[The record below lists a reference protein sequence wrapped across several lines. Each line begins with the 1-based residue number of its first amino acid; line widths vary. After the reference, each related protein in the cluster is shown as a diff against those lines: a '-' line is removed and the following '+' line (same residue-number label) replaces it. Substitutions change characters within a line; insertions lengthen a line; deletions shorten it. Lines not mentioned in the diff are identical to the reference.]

1 MFCPQCGAEY
11 REGFNRCVDCEVDL
25 VAEAPPPAVRPAR
38 TTRYVTVLRSG
49 DPAVLAMAKSL
60 LEDAGI
66 PLVAQGEGL
75 QDLFALGR
83 LGTGSSPIVGPA
95 EIRVSSSDE
104 AAARALLRDLES
116 GEGGPIDDEA
126 GEAEDDEDDGTEDP
140 ELAAERSVEPADD
153 ASVST
158 VPVRAK
164 RVFRALVL
172 CELLV
177 WLLVVM
183 SWEPFA
189 RRVPEQLWGQIDAA
203 LPSVIPVN
211 VFDDVFPTLLLLSIG
226 VSIGLLA
233 FWSPSRYLY
242 VLLWCWF
249 LFAAAF
255 GPADVDYGL
264 PAFLSTL
271 DHLLGGA
278 IIALAF
284 SSPVRRAFERRAR
297 PPS

>member
-11 REGFNRCVDCEVDL
+11 REGFGRCVDCEVDL
-25 VAEAPPPAVRPAR
+25 VEEAPSPAVRSDR
-38 TTRYVTVLRSG
+38 TARYVTVLRSG

-60 LEDAGI
+60 LQDAGI
-66 PLVAQGEGL
+66 ALTAQGEGL

-104 AAARALLRDLES
+104 TAARELLRDLES
-116 GEGGPIDDEA
+116 GERSPIDDEV
-126 GEAEDDEDDGTEDP
+126 GDAEDDETEDP
-140 ELAAERSVEPADD
+140 ELAAERAVEPADD
-153 ASVST
+153 AGAPAPS
-158 VPVRAK
+158 PRAK
-164 RVFRALVL
+164 RAFRALVL

-177 WLLVVM
+177 WFLRLM
-183 SWEPFA
+183 AWEAFV
-189 RRVPEQLWGQIDAA
+189 RRFPEQLWGQIDAA
-203 LPSVIPVN
+203 LPPVIPVG
-211 VFDDVFPTLLLLSIG
+211 VFADAYPSLLLLSIG

-233 FWSPSRYLY
+233 FWPPSRYLY
-242 VLLWCWF
+242 VLLWCWS

-255 GPADVDYGL
+255 GPAEVDYRL

-271 DHLLGGA
+271 NHLLGGA

-284 SSPVRRAFERRAR
+284 SSPLRSAFERRAR
-297 PPS
+297 LPA

>member
-11 REGFNRCVDCEVDL
+11 REGFGRCVDCEVDL
-25 VAEAPPPAVRPAR
+25 VAEAPSPAVRPAPTVR
-38 TTRYVTVLRSG
+38 QVTVLRSG

-95 EIRVSSSDE
+95 EIRVSSADE
-104 AAARALLRDLES
+104 GAARALLRDLDS
-116 GEGGPIDDEA
+116 GEPRPIDDEA

-140 ELAAERSVEPADD
+140 GLAAERAVEPADG
-153 ASVST
+153 AGVSA
-158 VPVRAK
+158 PPARAK

-177 WLLVVM
+177 WFSGLM
-183 SWEPFA
+183 AWEPFV
-189 RRVPEQLWGQIDAA
+189 RRVPPQLWDQLEAA
-203 LPSVIPVN
+203 LPPVIPGSL
-211 VFDDVFPTLLLLSIG
+211 FADAFPTLLLLSIG

-242 VLLWCWF
+242 VLLWCWV
-249 LFAAAF
+249 LFSTAF
-255 GPADVDYGL
+255 GPAQVDYGL

>member
-11 REGFNRCVDCEVDL
+11 REGFGRCVDCEVDL
-25 VAEAPPPAVRPAR
+25 VAEAPPPAVRPAPAAR
-38 TTRYVTVLRSG
+38 LVTVLRSG

-60 LEDAGI
+60 LQDAGI
-66 PLVAQGEGL
+66 ASAARGEGL

-116 GEGGPIDDEA
+116 GVESPSEDEA
-126 GEAEDDEDDGTEDP
+126 GEAEDDLGDAEDIETEDH
-140 ELAAERSVEPADD
+140 ELAAESVDPSAPS
-153 ASVST
+153 AV
-158 VPVRAK
+158 AK
-164 RVFRALVL
+164 RAFRVLVV

-177 WLLVVM
+177 WFLGVM
-183 SWEPFA
+183 SYERFVQ
-189 RRVPEQLWGQIDAA
+189 RVPPQVWDQLEAA
-203 LPSVIPVN
+203 LPSPISST
-211 VFDDVFPTLLLLSIG
+211 VFLDADPTLILLFFG
-226 VSIGLLA
+226 ASIGLLA

-242 VLLWCWF
+242 VLLWCWS
-249 LFAAAF
+249 LLAAAL
-255 GPADVDYGL
+255 GPAWVDYG
-264 PAFLSTL
+264 AWSFLSTL

-284 SSPVRRAFERRAR
+284 SNPLRRAFERSPR